1 MLENIGFPLRQEFHV
16 FHLSRVVHAKLR
28 SDWTSDTMKH
38 DNWEFIY
45 IESGSVK
52 VCTSQGRFVVNKGEM
67 ICLTPLEEHSLHA
80 SRDGAE
86 VIIAAFRCNNEYMGY
101 FKNKV
106 LFTNQ
111 QQRNYLRDIAHY
123 GPNLFCSSTENGI
136 SNRFFDHNPHAT
148 PLNEQIV
155 RNTLEL
161 LVLSLLADQIDT
173 YMQRKQHQQLID
185 NIKAFIRANLS
196 TKLSLAIIAKEVSY
210 SVSSIKRIFREF
222 EGCSIHDY
230 VHNQRIDY
238 AKELLRSD
246 LSITQIATM
255 VGFGTISYFTSV
267 FTQATGLSPKEYRAT
282 LQIKPITDESD
293 S

>member
-1 MLENIGFPLRQEFHV
+1 MLGNIGFPLRQEFHAY
-16 FHLSRVVHAKLR
+16 HLSRVVHAKLR

-52 VCTSQGRFVVNKGEM
+52 AYTSQGRFVINKGEM

-86 VIIAAFRCNNEYMGY
+86 IIVAAFRCSNEYMGY

-123 GPNLFCSSTENGI
+123 GPNLFCSSAESGF
-136 SNRFFDHNPHAT
+136 SNKFYEHNPQAT
-148 PLNEQIV
+148 PLTEQIV

-161 LVLSLLADQIDT
+161 LVLSLLSDQIDT

-185 NIKAFIRANLS
+185 NIKTFIRANLS
-196 TKLSLAIIAKEVSY
+196 TKLSLAVIAKEVSY
-210 SVSSIKRIFREF
+210 SVSSIKRIFREI

-267 FTQATGLSPKEYRAT
+267 FTQATGLSPKEYRSMILLKAT
-282 LQIKPITDESD
+282 SDESD
-293 S
+293 T